1 MGTRDSTIEQINAGK
16 VGMFF
21 GAWWV
26 SGYGIGDA
34 YRNEPDANWQTIRST
49 PMTVNGM

>member
-1 MGTRDSTIEQINAGK
+1 MPEKLVCSSAHGGFL
-16 VGMFF
+16 VM
-21 GAWWV
+21 
-26 SGYGIGDA
+26 GIGDA